1 MQNKKVMVVYGG
13 VSPEHEV
20 AVITALQVMNAL
32 VASGNFVIPAY
43 ISKEGNWFLGG
54 KEYLNP
60 NTYKDL
66 VRVERL
72 GKRIV
77 FSPDGDY
84 GVMVKGFLG
93 FFPNEVQP
101 DVIFPVV
108 HGKNGEDG
116 TLQGLFE
123 LSNIPYV
130 GCGVTASGVK
140 IDKYVAKKVA
150 ASLGIRV
157 IKDVL
162 VAKGEPSFAKATE
175 GLQFPVFVKPVGL
188 GSSIGLSKVDKKS
201 DLEDALEV
209 AFCYDNRVMVE
220 EGLEEPKEINV
231 SIIGNGPYEL
241 SVTEQPVAS
250 GEILSFGDKYTGEE
264 GKSRGMAS
272 AKRYIPANVD
282 QKYIK
287 QVERAATDFFRCIGG
302 KGIAR
307 VDFMLDKKGQLYFN
321 EINTL
326 PGSLAFYLWEKSGM
340 PFPKL
345 VSRLVELA
353 IEDWET
359 KQNLI
364 NTYENNILSAFATR
378 GLKGGPT
385 SLKLRRVNKK
395 D

>member
-1 MQNKKVMVVYGG
+1 MMQNKKVMVVYGG

-32 VASGNFVIPAY
+32 VASGHFVIPVY
-43 ISKEGNWFLGG
+43 ISKEGKWFLGG

-93 FFPNEVQP
+93 FFPNDVQP

-140 IDKYVAKKVA
+140 IDKYIAKKVA
-150 ASLGIRV
+150 AALGIKV

-162 VAKGEPSFAKATE
+162 VTKGESSYAKASE
-175 GLQFPVFVKPVGL
+175 DLRFPVFVKPVGL
-188 GSSIGLSKVDKKS
+188 GSSIGLTKVDRKS
-201 DLEDALEV
+201 DLADALEV
-209 AFCYDNRVMVE
+209 AFCYDNRVMIE
-220 EGLEEPKEINV
+220 EAVIDPKEVNI
-231 SIIGNGPYEL
+231 SIIGNDPYKL

-250 GEILSFGDKYTGEE
+250 GEVLSFDDKYTGEA

-272 AKRYIPANVD
+272 AKRSIPAKVD
-282 QKYIK
+282 LKIIM
-287 QVERAATDFFRCIGG
+287 QVEKAATEFFRCIGG

-326 PGSLAFYLWEKSGM
+326 PGSLAFYLWEKSEM

-364 NTYENNILSAFATR
+364 SSFENNILSNFSTR
-378 GLKGGPT
+378 GLKGG
-385 SLKLRRVNKK
+385 KR
-395 D
+395 